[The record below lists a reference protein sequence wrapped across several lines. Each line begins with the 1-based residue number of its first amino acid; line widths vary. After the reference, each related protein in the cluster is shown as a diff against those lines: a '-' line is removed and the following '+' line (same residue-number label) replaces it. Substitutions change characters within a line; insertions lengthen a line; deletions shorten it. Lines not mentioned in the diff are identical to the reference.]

1 MMELGRSAQNDQWL
15 ILTDFASKYKISV
28 STLRRRIKTNQIKHK
43 FEGGR
48 YMLADEAPIEVMHGS
63 GGVGTLGSSS
73 GMMQH
78 EHRVH
83 VPHFAPIMNQAAP
96 ISATPQSIAAEG
108 KLKEFGEQGGEQAEG
123 PILATATRLLNEL
136 KRAYSNILQEKEEQ
150 LLHLRE
156 EVVDLKTLVRVLES
170 DNDRM
175 RAILQKWGTA

>member
-1 MMELGRSAQNDQWL
+1 MELGRSAQSDQWL
-15 ILTDFASKYKISV
+15 ILTDFASKYKVSV

-48 YMLADEAPIEVMHGS
+48 YLLADEAPTEMSHGT
-63 GGVGTLGSSS
+63 GGVGTLGSAPSTRHHFE
-73 GMMQH
+73 QPAY
-78 EHRVH
+78 VH
-83 VPHFAPIMNQAAP
+83 VPHFAPIMNQVRP
-96 ISATPQSIAAEG
+96 TSTTPQSIAAEG
-108 KLKEFGEQGGEQAEG
+108 KLKELGENENEG

-150 LLHLRE
+150 LLQLKE

-175 RAILQKWGTA
+175 RAILQRWGTA

>member
-1 MMELGRSAQNDQWL
+1 MMEPERSARHDQWL
-15 ILTDFASKYKISV
+15 ILTDFASKYKVSV

-43 FEGGR
+43 FESGR
-48 YMLADEAPIEVMHGS
+48 YLLADQAPLDITHGA
-63 GGVGTLGSSS
+63 GGVGTLGSNSS
-73 GMMQH
+73 MIQH

-83 VPHFAPIMNQAAP
+83 VPHFAPIMNQVKP
-96 ISATPQSIAAEG
+96 NSATPQSIAAEG
-108 KLKEFGEQGGEQAEG
+108 KLKELGEQGSEQTEG

-150 LLHLRE
+150 LLQLKE

-175 RAILQKWGTA
+175 RAILQKWGTS